1 MSSPRPACVGA
12 KLATRA
18 AQVRRA
24 GLSPWPQQ
32 RPFYVPDITLPPAE
46 VQAGFVLASV
56 EGREA
61 GAPPILGT
69 RLWALQSGV
78 G

>member
-1 MSSPRPACVGA
+1 MSSPRPAYVGA
-12 KLATRA
+12 RLATRPV
-18 AQVRRA
+18 QVRRA
-24 GLSPWPQQ
+24 GLFPWAQQ
-32 RPFYVPDITLPPAE
+32 RSFYVPDITLPRAE